1 MPEVRSID
9 TPDTAD
15 QPATDLHGLLAAIDR
30 SPIAAPEL
38 SMAALR
44 TVLAGVITGE
54 GPTTQGRVHH
64 SRAIDAEDAAL
75 CARILTARG
84 MDQAAVTHG
93 EADMLFEISA
103 AAADRADT
111 GRFDD
116 LFVKA
121 ITHHVLA
128 AGGRPVPPRSVA
140 LSAEVPLDA
149 WAPRQADNVDVE
161 ILDWIVSH
169 VRRKRRNNRSLMS
182 IAAFLGG
189 AAAALAQS
197 LASIVDFAA

>member
-54 GPTTQGRVHH
+54 GPTTQGRVHY
-64 SRAIDAEDAAL
+64 SRALDAEDAAL

-93 EADMLFEISA
+93 EADMLFEINA
-103 AAADRADT
+103 AAADRADA
-111 GRFDD
+111 GRCNT
-116 LFVKA
+116 L
-121 ITHHVLA
+121 IS
-128 AGGRPVPPRSVA
+128 PRRGLVCVRFSRGA
-140 LSAEVPLDA
+140 SQWPKILNPT
-149 WAPRQADNVDVE
+149 RQ
-161 ILDWIVSH
+161 
-169 VRRKRRNNRSLMS
+169 
-182 IAAFLGG
+182 
-189 AAAALAQS
+189 
-197 LASIVDFAA
+197 LASPCGRVYISGPDR